1 MGFSFFPK
9 EIQFFDLFMEQYA
22 KLSEAVTVLNSIFQ
36 EFEDVENKCKSINLI
51 EETGNG
57 VARSIAKQLSMTFI
71 TPIDREDIH
80 DINIAQED
88 LLNLIK
94 AISTRIGLYDF
105 TVIKFPSK
113 RLVKNLSA
121 MVEEV
126 GRMLDRLRQRKDV
139 EENSKKIKSL
149 KYECEMV
156 LLVAL
161 GEVYDLKLQ
170 GFETV
175 MEIVKWT
182 HIYDRIEQA
191 VNQAERL
198 ADIIEGVVL
207 KNA

>member
-22 KLSEAVTVLNSIFQ
+22 KLFEAVTVLNSIFQ
-36 EFEDVENKCKSINLI
+36 EFTDCENKCKSINIL
-51 EETGNG
+51 EEAGNG
-57 VARSIAKQLSMTFI
+57 VARNIAKQLSLTFI

-105 TVIKFPSK
+105 TVMKFPSK
-113 RLVKNLSA
+113 RLAKNLTL

-126 GRMLDRLRQRKDV
+126 GRMLDRLRERKSV
-139 EENSKKIKSL
+139 EENSKKVKSL
-149 KYECEMV
+149 KYECEMI

-161 GEVYDLKLQ
+161 GEVYDLKVQ

>member
-9 EIQFFDLFMEQYA
+9 EIQFFDLFTEQYA
-22 KLSEAVTVLNSIFQ
+22 KLFEAVTVLNSIFQ
-36 EFEDVENKCKSINLI
+36 EFVDVEDKCKSINLI
-51 EETGNG
+51 EETGNA

-105 TVIKFPSK
+105 TVVKFPSK
-113 RLVKNLSA
+113 RLVKNLSL

-126 GRMLDRLRQRKDV
+126 GRMQVRLRERKNV
-139 EENSKKIKSL
+139 EENAKKIKAL

-161 GEVYDLKLQ
+161 GEVYDLKLE
-170 GFETV
+170 GFGTV